1 MKKFSIRH
9 LLILTTIVAVIVNTG
24 LYLDRVHNLTG
35 RKAQPSMKKQVVDLE
50 KINAQLRAEIEQL
63 KAELAKA
70 QAERRATLPRLR
82 VETSS
87 T

>member
-1 MKKFSIRH
+1 
-9 LLILTTIVAVIVNTG
+9 
-24 LYLDRVHNLTG
+24 
-35 RKAQPSMKKQVVDLE
+35 MKKQVVDLE